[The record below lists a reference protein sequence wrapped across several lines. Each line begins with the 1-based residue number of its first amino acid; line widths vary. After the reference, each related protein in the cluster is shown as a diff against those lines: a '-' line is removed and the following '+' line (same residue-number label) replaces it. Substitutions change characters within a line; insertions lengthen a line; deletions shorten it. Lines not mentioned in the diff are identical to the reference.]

1 MNEHEMITG
10 DEYAFPMAVPGDW
23 DSYQNGMSLR
33 DHFAGLALQ
42 GLIARSSGIRL
53 ADEDVLARGSYAI
66 ADAML
71 AERAKK

>member
-1 MNEHEMITG
+1 MTDYETMTG
-10 DEYAFPMAVPGDW
+10 DEYAFPMAVPDNW

-53 ADEDVLARGSYAI
+53 ADADVLARGSYAI

-71 AERAKK
+71 AERVKK